1 MVLTC
6 SVAVV
11 TVNGETNF
19 RSKGG
24 KNMARW
30 DPWQEMEA
38 LRREIDRAFES
49 AGLRFPSL
57 LRTSLWPAR
66 GERGFPPVNVY
77 EDKDNF
83 YVTVLAPGLEP
94 SSIQLSVLRNSL
106 TVSGERPASAGGKS
120 ETIHRQER
128 ASGKFSRR
136 VELPAEI
143 DEAKAKAEYRDGL
156 LTITLPKAAQAKPK
170 EISIQV
176 A

>member
-1 MVLTC
+1 
-6 SVAVV
+6 
-11 TVNGETNF
+11 
-19 RSKGG
+19 
-24 KNMARW
+24 MARW

-83 YVTVLAPGLEP
+83 YVRLLAPGLEP
-94 SSIQLSVLRNSL
+94 QSINLSVLRNSL
-106 TVSGERPASAGGKS
+106 TVSGERAPQGAGKF
-120 ETIHRQER
+120 EAVHRQER
-128 ASGKFSRR
+128 PAGKFCRR
-136 VELPAEI
+136 IELPAEV
-143 DEAKAKAEYRDGL
+143 DESKAKAEYRNGI

-170 EISIQV
+170 EITVQV
-176 A
+176 G